1 MWSNAHFYVLQVSE
15 LLTLKGK
22 PMWEFQEVTMSQSNQ
37 SMLIHGNSS
46 EYCWWN
52 SSLSLTH
59 QYTILQD
66 KEKAGQTLSKPTC
79 KHVRFSWK
87 YKEKKFF
94 YGYNI
99 LTGVFLTQLS
109 NNAGI
114 SFWQTV

>member
-52 SSLSLTH
+52 SSLSL
-59 QYTILQD
+59 
-66 KEKAGQTLSKPTC
+66 
-79 KHVRFSWK
+79 
-87 YKEKKFF
+87 
-94 YGYNI
+94 
-99 LTGVFLTQLS
+99 
-109 NNAGI
+109 
-114 SFWQTV
+114 